1 MARTIK
7 LTSGS
12 IFNGNPITFTVQ
24 PNIII
29 GSDSSGHAVY
39 PSFHRVIVEVTCG
52 MSGGNY
58 EVQKFSQPVT
68 EEVDTAT
75 VQIDIASALRSF
87 RDSYTY
93 TSEAA
98 TYPFVS
104 YTVKAYDEYMLDG
117 EVKQVGYVYYPSED
131 TYLRSI
137 FGGFSDFERF
147 NSSSGTKD
155 ATALSRKPTSVPHLA
170 FVGESFAYTPPYSTA
185 QSIAASGTLEAPTSK
200 IVAVSKEGAQTL
212 GYQSIYALPSTEANH
227 RQVFRFINSFG
238 VLESISV
245 PRSYTKKMSVTSTA
259 YTVARLETFNS
270 FSRAAVQKQGDS
282 ETWTFQTDPLN
293 EDWLHWYLHEFFM
306 SEHIWLQ
313 VKDTWIPCTVTIE
326 DDITFID
333 RTGDSAYTIAFAAKL
348 DINGSPFI

>member
-12 IFNGNPITFTVQ
+12 IFNGNPITFTIQ
-24 PNIII
+24 PNVITGTDDD
-29 GSDSSGHAVY
+29 GSTVY

-58 EVQKFSQPVT
+58 ETIKMSQPVT
-68 EEVDTAT
+68 EEKDTAT
-75 VQIDIASALRSF
+75 VNIDVSSALRTH
-87 RDSYTY
+87 RDAYTY
-93 TSEAA
+93 TCEAV
-98 TYPFVS
+98 TYPYVS
-104 YTVKAYDEYMLDG
+104 FSLHVYDEYMLNG
-117 EVKQVGYVYYPSED
+117 EVKQIGFIEYPGD
-131 TYLRSI
+131 TLYLRTI
-137 FGGFSDFERF
+137 FGGFSDFERIT
-147 NSSSGTKD
+147 SSGTKD
-155 ATALSRKPTSVPHLA
+155 ATSLSRKPTSAPHLA
-170 FVGESFAYTPPYSTA
+170 FVGETFAYTPPYSTA
-185 QSIAASGTLEAPTSK
+185 QSLAGSGSLEAPTSK

-259 YTVARLETFNS
+259 YTVTRLETFNS

-293 EDWLHWYLHEFFM
+293 EDWLHWYLHEFLM

-348 DINGSPFI
+348 DINGNPFI